1 MPLCIVPAEE
11 LEPAVLSRELV
22 LPPVVIFAKRDGKE
36 AVNSFSKVLATE
48 APGITLNSREV
59 FRIDPLLP
67 IEGPESSS
75 ILDIRLLEWMFDKL
89 KCKTDIYI

>member
-1 MPLCIVPAEE
+1 M
-11 LEPAVLSRELV
+11 
-22 LPPVVIFAKRDGKE
+22 FAKRDGKE
-36 AVNSFSKVLATE
+36 AVNSFSKVFATE

-89 KCKTDIYI
+89 ILMIFLTSFCWGGIYRQELPSMKVELLPH

>member
-11 LEPAVLSRELV
+11 LEPVLSLRSPRDELV
-22 LPPVVIFAKRDGKE
+22 LTPVVIFAKRDGKE

-59 FRIDPLLP
+59 FRMEPLLP

-75 ILDIRLLEWMFDKL
+75 ILDIRLLE
-89 KCKTDIYI
+89 